1 LPISKLIKDTFSE
14 ILLQI
19 AEAIE
24 FASETM
30 QHIISCSIL
39 PQAIAISGM
48 IELLN

>member
-30 QHIISCSIL
+30 IL